1 MFVKYGN
8 TEAQWLGQSSFH
20 GVLEE
25 VPTEPGG
32 GGLGWEGYKGRE
44 QDQTSFSRTLAVD
57 RGTGGYWGRT

>member
-25 VPTEPGG
+25 VPTELGG

-44 QDQTSFSRTLAVD
+44 QDQTSFS
-57 RGTGGYWGRT
+57 